1 MILTKIS
8 VENFGLFRDK
18 YTFNLKPYTTNN
30 HNQRTIVLFGGKNG
44 AGKTT
49 LFDAFKLCLYG
60 KTLPEFNNIENY
72 SKYIKSKIHKSSK
85 LIFQPATAIISIE
98 FEYVRTGQIDIFHV
112 ERRWHIKD
120 HGIDEEFDVKINGD
134 KLEDISASHWQDFV
148 TELLP
153 IGISKLFFFDG
164 EQIQFL
170 ASDDTDEIHL
180 KDSFYSLLGLDLIKR
195 LNGDLQI
202 LLTRNI
208 KKSDKSWSDKLK
220 ELYAENIKI
229 EEEIE
234 KINQN
239 RGDIENKK
247 SNRQKKVTELQTKL
261 SSEGGYFAKEQDKL
275 ITRKTQLGLEIQQKY
290 DILKDLCTGALPFT
304 FIPEYCK
311 LLQKRLIQEKNDHL
325 NILVSNQIISDI
337 KNLKDKTISKLK
349 EKNGLERHH
358 QIKQLVVDVKKIFD
372 EEIRKNN
379 LKRNDQQLIHIKH
392 LSISDQDKILGWIDD
407 ALEDI
412 PIKVK
417 KITYDI
423 DRLTT
428 ELQKTEGQLSKV
440 PSDEVIGPIVSQ
452 LNEINKE
459 IGYLEGSLKD
469 IDEKLTQTKYKF
481 TLSSNQ
487 IKVAESDKKNYEKLN
502 RGLNL
507 AVKVQDILKEYE
519 NRLKNER
526 ISELELQIVKR
537 MNILMHKKLFTKIT
551 IDRDTFK
558 VILYASDK
566 PIPKEELS
574 AGEKQI
580 YAIAVLWALAQNSG
594 KNLPFIIDT
603 PLARLDSE
611 HRLNLVQ
618 NFFPIASRQVLI
630 FSTDTEIDKKYFK
643 ELSPHIAISYHL
655 EYDQE
660 NKCTKVKE
668 NEFFWTP
675 EIIENENWIQK
686 NKIHGENQNEK

>member
-1 MILTKIS
+1 MIFTQLSLTD
-8 VENFGLFRDK
+8 FGLFRGAHIIPL
-18 YTFNLKPYTTNN
+18 TPKPG
-30 HNQRTIVLFGGKNG
+30 RPVILFGGKNG

-49 LFDAFKLCLYG
+49 LFEAFKLCLYG
-60 KTLPEFNNIENY
+60 KTLPEFNNVENY
-72 SKYIKSKIHKSSK
+72 AKYIKSKIHKSSK
-85 LIFQPATAIISIE
+85 LIFQPATSIISIE
-98 FEYVRTGQIDIFHV
+98 FEYVRAGQIDIFHI

-120 HGIDEEFDVKINGD
+120 QGVDEEFDVKINGS

-170 ASDDTDEIHL
+170 ANDDTDEIHL

-195 LNGDLQI
+195 LSSDLQI
-202 LLTRNI
+202 ILTRNF
-208 KKSDKSWSDKLK
+208 KKSDKSWTDKLK
-220 ELYAENIKI
+220 GLYAEHINI

-234 KINQN
+234 KLNQN

-247 SNRQKKVTELQTKL
+247 NNRQKKVIELQSKL

-275 ITRKTQLGLEIQQKY
+275 IARKTQLDWELQQKY
-290 DILKDLCTGALPFT
+290 DILRDLCAGALPFA

-311 LLQKRLIQEKNDHL
+311 LLQNRLVQEKTDHL
-325 NILVSNQIISDI
+325 NILVSNQIINDI
-337 KNLKDKTISKLK
+337 QNLRDRTISKITENNEIPK
-349 EKNGLERHH
+349 
-358 QIKQLVVDVKKIFD
+358 QQAKQLVADVKKIFD
-372 EEIRKNN
+372 EEIKKNN
-379 LKRNDQQLIHIKH
+379 LKRNHDDEQLIHIKH
-392 LSISDQDKILGWIDD
+392 LSISDQDRILNWIDD

-423 DRLTT
+423 DTLTT

-459 IGYLEGSLKD
+459 IGYLEGLLKD
-469 IDEKLTQTKYKF
+469 TDEKLTQVKHKYR
-481 TLSSNQ
+481 LSSNH
-487 IKVAESDKKNYEKLN
+487 IKDAEYDKKNYEKLN

-526 ISELELQIVKR
+526 ISELELQIIKR

-551 IDRDTFK
+551 INPETFQ
-558 VILYASDK
+558 VMLYASDK

-668 NEFFWTP
+668 NEFFWAP
-675 EIIENENWIQK
+675 EILENENLIQK
-686 NKIHGENQNEK
+686 KKEYGEK